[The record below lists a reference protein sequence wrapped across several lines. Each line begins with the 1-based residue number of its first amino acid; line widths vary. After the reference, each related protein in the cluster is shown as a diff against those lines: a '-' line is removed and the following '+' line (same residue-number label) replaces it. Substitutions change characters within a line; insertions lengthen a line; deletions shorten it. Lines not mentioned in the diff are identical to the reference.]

1 MSRLPSTLLVVGLI
15 VLAGCTGGPP
25 AGSETATQTQT
36 PATIT
41 HDGPTTST
49 SPTPTTNE
57 SRVVDFDELNADQQA
72 AFRDALDG
80 TVAFVPNSSYVAA
93 DEGYPSDQA
102 GPFRDTDYVRYE
114 GELYRIDI
122 DYGAGELYASY
133 GISAELGVPSDSET
147 VTNFTDLP
155 ADLRDEVRTAL
166 VEGDY
171 YAPSGKWDSLPQPLG
186 DTDYVRY
193 ENETY
198 RMEYVVGDQW
208 ADLMTVERVD

>member
-1 MSRLPSTLLVVGLI
+1 MSRLPSTLLVVGLLL
-15 VLAGCTGGPP
+15 LAGCTGGPP
-25 AGSETATQTQT
+25 PGSDQAATTT
-36 PATIT
+36 PATVA
-41 HDGPTTST
+41 HDGSTTAT
-49 SPTPTTNE
+49 SPTPATDE
-57 SRVVDFDELNADQQA
+57 SRTVAFDDLNADQQA

-80 TVAFVPNSSYVAA
+80 TVAFVPNSSYVAD
-93 DEGYPSDQA
+93 DEGYPDDQSA
-102 GPFRDTDYVRYE
+102 PFRDNDYVRYE
-114 GELYRIDI
+114 GDLYRIDY

-133 GISAELGVPSDSET
+133 GISASPGSPSDSET

-171 YAPSGKWDSLPQPLG
+171 YAPAGKWDSLPQPLG